1 MYSDTEDE
9 KKFQAYKKAMDKYRE
24 LREFYTRGEFY
35 GIEEYVHVHTLAH
48 KNEAVVNAFNVSD
61 TPLRKEVTVD
71 LQEVGLQPTEGIAVE
86 GVPFK
91 RRGSRVVLEL
101 ELPPVSPII
110 AEIRSP

>member
-91 RRGSRVVLEL
+91 RSGSRVVLDL
-101 ELPPVSPII
+101 EFPPVSPII